1 MIISPK
7 CKGNI
12 PYAWG
17 LGFKR
22 IKLLVK
28 TISKGVDKHIRTSYY
43 LNMT

>member
-1 MIISPK
+1 MIISLK
-7 CKGNI
+7 CKENI

-17 LGFKR
+17 LCFKR
-22 IKLLVK
+22 IKLPVK